1 MCSLSLLPYICEPS
15 KRRIAM
21 NWSQFVQLPYNHHM
35 SATSKF
41 DLWSCVEKMK
51 LSTKKVF
58 CFANFLKTNC
68 KDQIIDIAQLQIV
81 WLFLAW

>member
-51 LSTKKVF
+51 LSTKKKNV
-58 CFANFLKTNC
+58 ADSLVILSLVNR
-68 KDQIIDIAQLQIV
+68 DPRSIR
-81 WLFLAW
+81 